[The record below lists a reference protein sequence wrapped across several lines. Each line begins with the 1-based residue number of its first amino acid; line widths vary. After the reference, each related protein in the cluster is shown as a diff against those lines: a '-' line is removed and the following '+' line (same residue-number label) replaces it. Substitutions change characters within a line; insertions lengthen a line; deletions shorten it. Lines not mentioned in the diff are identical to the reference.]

1 MLLLI
6 MADTEE
12 PVDTYVRW
20 IDRITPDE
28 RTAYLDRL
36 KYLQKTYPLIDSMT
50 LGVMAKYT
58 DEELGEIFST
68 CDPDWKPEPP
78 QQTEEQEKC
87 VMCFN
92 SREEMEEYNKKHK

>member
-1 MLLLI
+1 

-20 IDRITPDE
+20 IDRITPEE
-28 RTAYLDRL
+28 RRTYLERL
-36 KYLQKTYPLIDSMT
+36 QYLHETYPKIDAMT

-58 DEELGEIFST
+58 DEELGEIFAT
-68 CDPDWKPEPP
+68 CDPDYKPEPP
-78 QQTEEQEKC
+78 QQTEAEQKV
-87 VMCFN
+87 VMCFD